1 MSSIGS
7 LDKDIRRKILGP
19 VLTEFSAEY
28 MNARKA
34 IRGGQDPKT
43 YRFERRWEVSNA
55 GQSNYLLTRIIAGSG
70 KRQSTRTAAE
80 SAGNGLDPSN
90 QEKGGAASVTLAK

>member
-28 MNARKA
+28 MNARIA

-43 YRFERRWEVSNA
+43 YRFDRRWEVSNA
-55 GQSNYLLTRIIAGSG
+55 GAVQLFSNTHYRRLWQKAKHQNGGRIR
-70 KRQSTRTAAE
+70 RQWT
-80 SAGNGLDPSN
+80 
-90 QEKGGAASVTLAK
+90 